1 MKKELFLKIVLGAL
15 ICLSLF
21 LTFIIWTRPSQFNEE
36 INTNQ
41 GTTSSVS
48 VARKLP
54 QVFGPTQI
62 VLHSYGET
70 NVFFNQTL

>member
-48 VARKLP
+48 VARKL
-54 QVFGPTQI
+54 
-62 VLHSYGET
+62 
-70 NVFFNQTL
+70 